1 MIVYEFKC
9 KGKDKQ
15 YSAIDDAIRTSQFII
30 NKCLR
35 YWIDNKNVGRCDLK
49 KYCAILAQKLLFA
62 NELNSMARQSVACQL
77 PNIA

>member
-15 YSAIDDAIRTSQFII
+15 YSAIDDAIRTSQFIP

-35 YWIDNKNVGRCDLK
+35 YWINNKNVGRSDLN
-49 KYCAILAQKLLFA
+49 KYCAVLAQK
-62 NELNSMARQSVACQL
+62 
-77 PNIA
+77 